1 MATKR
6 TTFGKLQ
13 RERDKREKQQA
24 KRDKRAAAS
33 SEERPPAPEQTS
45 AQEQERIIEQLAEL
59 HQRYDDGAI
68 SLEDFELRRD
78 ELRQRLQV

>member
-33 SEERPPAPEQTS
+33 SEERAPAPEQTP

-59 HQRYDDGAI
+59 HQRYDDGGM

>member
-33 SEERPPAPEQTS
+33 SEERAPSPEQTP
-45 AQEQERIIEQLAEL
+45 AQEQERIIEALALL
-59 HQRYDDGAI
+59 HQAYDDGGM
-68 SLEDFELRRD
+68 SLDEFEQRRE
-78 ELRQRLQV
+78 ELTQRLQV

>member
-24 KRDKRAAAS
+24 KRDRRAAAS
-33 SEERPPAPEQTS
+33 SEERAPAPSRTP
-45 AQEQERIIEQLAEL
+45 AQEQERIIEQLARL
-59 HQRYDDGAI
+59 HERYDEGGM
-68 SLEDFELRRD
+68 SLDDFEQQRD
-78 ELRQRLQV
+78 ELTRRLQV